1 MATKGKEVHALEK
14 KVRIMAETL
23 CELGKI
29 NSVSRA
35 HFARAVGIDYQVL
48 KTAWRSGR
56 LSAQLNEKLAASA
69 GFDILDPTWIDDNV
83 EPGVRSNSDTP
94 SYPGRDSAAA
104 FRAML
109 RRSHDLPGTG
119 TFVRI
124 ANGRPQLIDS
134 NLASFCMD
142 DSGQG
147 AALGD
152 SAPLFFSLI
161 IDRGYHSKGIEYG
174 FRRMRL
180 RLVFDEH
187 SHARIKERL
196 GEANKVEING
206 AHLEARGGDHHAEW
220 FLQAPNAIL
229 EGEYSTKENPL
240 CLLTTPEIN
249 EVFRAEIAVRPMD
262 GTLISVNGAPLSD
275 AQKKSII
282 EILCAKKLEGISDS
296 QGWISLGSQRL
307 RIVRADRI

>member
-48 KTAWRSGR
+48 KTAWRNGR
-56 LSAQLNEKLAASA
+56 LSADLNEKLAVSA
-69 GFDILDPTWIDDNV
+69 GFDVSNPTWIDENV
-83 EPGVRSNSDTP
+83 EPAIRSSSDSP
-94 SYPGRDSAAA
+94 SYPGRDSTTA

-109 RRSHDLPGTG
+109 RRCHDLPGTG
-119 TFVRI
+119 TFIRI
-124 ANGRPQLIDS
+124 ANGRPQLVDS
-134 NLASFCMD
+134 NLASFCID

-152 SAPLFFSLI
+152 SIPLFFSI
-161 IDRGYHSKGIEYG
+161 IVDRGYHSKGLVYD

-187 SHARIKERL
+187 SHARVKDRL
-196 GEANKVEING
+196 GESNRVEING
-206 AHLEARGGDHHAEW
+206 AHLESRGGDHHAEW
-220 FLQAPNAIL
+220 FLHVPDAIL
-229 EGEYSTKENPL
+229 EGEYSTREHPL

-249 EVFRAEIAVRPMD
+249 EIFRAEIAVRPMD
-262 GTLISVNGAPLSD
+262 GTLVGVNGNALID

-282 EILCAKKLEGISDS
+282 EILYAKKLEGVSDS